1 VVLDEEYRV
10 LTSHSRKNQMSFMGE
25 EDCNDLLEEV
35 FWSSSHYSELV
46 NGQDFIP
53 DKMLNL

>member
-1 VVLDEEYRV
+1 
-10 LTSHSRKNQMSFMGE
+10 MGE

-35 FWSSSHYSELV
+35 FWSSPHYSELV

>member
-1 VVLDEEYRV
+1 
-10 LTSHSRKNQMSFMGE
+10 MSFMDE

-35 FWSSSHYSELV
+35 FWSFSHYSELV